1 MSVIAPQ
8 DRTAIVERTT
18 DSGTGR
24 RDPWSVLEGL
34 LHTLTEATNST
45 RSIQATVEAAAEAIS
60 ADAAFWYSR
69 SSGKTLAAAG
79 PRELDPEWCGR
90 FARMVLERMPADDE
104 MCVWTNPQPTPDEPT
119 AAVLCRSPKTH
130 GCIVG
135 LSFTPARV
143 FDDGDVKVARFTL
156 KVLLSQRTQ
165 AQAGIKNLLA
175 GLLQSL
181 TTIIDAKDPY
191 TAGHSERVARIATLV
206 AKQMGLPPEQMGD
219 VYLAGLLHDVGKIGI
234 RDEVLQKP
242 GKLTREEVEEMQQ
255 HPLIG
260 DRIVASIKPFDRLR
274 AAVRHHHERWDGGGY
289 PDKLAKDDIP
299 LIARILCLA
308 DACDAMMSARR
319 YRPARTPVEI
329 DGVFTKDAGKQYDP
343 HVVRAFMSV
352 RHEIYPPIYQKGLGE
367 SAFHA
372 IQNIVDN
379 MTDAS
384 AMQLPPLKKRD

>member
-8 DRTAIVERTT
+8 DRNVIVE
-18 DSGTGR
+18 GTSDAGR

-45 RSIQATVEAAAEAIS
+45 RSIQATVTAASEAIS

-90 FARMVLERMPADDE
+90 FARSVLERMPADDE
-104 MCVWTNPQPTPDEPT
+104 MCVWTNPTPTPDEPT

-135 LSFTPARV
+135 LSFTPDRV

-156 KVLLSQRTQ
+156 KVLLTQRSQ
-165 AQAGIKNLLA
+165 AQAGIKHLLA

-242 GKLTREEVEEMQQ
+242 GKLNREETDEMQQ

-289 PDKLAKDDIP
+289 PDKLAKEDIP

-329 DGVFTKDAGKQYDP
+329 DSVFTKEAGKQFDP
-343 HVVRAFMSV
+343 LVVRAFMSV

-384 AMQLPPLKKRD
+384 AMQLPPLEKRK

>member
-1 MSVIAPQ
+1 MSVVAPR
-8 DRTAIVERTT
+8 DPSDFIDPRTT
-18 DSGTGR
+18 DAGR
-24 RDPWSVLEGL
+24 PDPWSILEGL
-34 LHTLTEATNST
+34 LHTLTQATGST
-45 RSIQATVEAAAEAIS
+45 RSIQATVQAAAEAIS

-69 SSGKTLAAAG
+69 SAGRTLAIAG
-79 PRELDPEWCGR
+79 PQELDPEWSAR
-90 FARMVLERMPADDE
+90 FAKSVLDRMPPADE
-104 MCVWTNPQPTPDEPT
+104 MCVWTNPHPTPDEPT
-119 AAVLCRSPKTH
+119 AAVLCRSPRTH

-135 LSFTPARV
+135 LSFTPGRV

-156 KVLLSQRTQ
+156 KMLLTQRTQ
-165 AQAGIKNLLA
+165 AQAGIKHLLA

-191 TAGHSERVARIATLV
+191 TAGHSERVARIATLI
-206 AKQMGLPPEQMGD
+206 AKQMDLPTDQVGD
-219 VYLAGLLHDVGKIGI
+219 VYLAGLLHDVGNIGV
-234 RDEVLQKP
+234 RDELLQKP
-242 GKLTREEVEEMQQ
+242 GKLTREEMEEVQQ

-274 AAVRHHHERWDGGGY
+274 AAVRHHHERFDGGGY
-289 PDKLAKDDIP
+289 PDKLAKDEIP

-329 DGVFTKDAGKQYDP
+329 DGVFTREAGRQFDP
-343 HVVRAFMSV
+343 IVVRAFMAV

-372 IQNIVDN
+372 IENIVDN

-384 AMQLPPLKKRD
+384 AMQLPPLKKR

>member
-1 MSVIAPQ
+1 MSEIAPQ
-8 DRTAIVERTT
+8 DRTAVVERVT

-24 RDPWSVLEGL
+24 RDPWSVLEAL
-34 LHTLTEATNST
+34 MQTLTEATNST
-45 RSIQATVEAAAEAIS
+45 RSIQATVTASAEAIS

-79 PRELDPEWCGR
+79 PRELDAEWCGR
-90 FARMVLERMPADDE
+90 FARSVLERMPADDE
-104 MCVWTNPQPTPDEPT
+104 MCVWTNPHPTPDEPT

-135 LSFTPARV
+135 LSFTPDRV

-156 KVLLSQRTQ
+156 KVLLTQRSQ
-165 AQAGIKNLLA
+165 AQAGIKHLLA

-219 VYLAGLLHDVGKIGI
+219 VYLAGLLHDVGKIGV
-234 RDEVLQKP
+234 RDDVLQKP
-242 GKLTREEVEEMQQ
+242 GKLTREEYEEMQQ

-289 PDKLAKDDIP
+289 PDKLAKEEIP

-319 YRPARTPVEI
+319 YRPARSPVC
-329 DGVFTKDAGKQYDP
+329 
-343 HVVRAFMSV
+343 
-352 RHEIYPPIYQKGLGE
+352 
-367 SAFHA
+367 
-372 IQNIVDN
+372 
-379 MTDAS
+379 
-384 AMQLPPLKKRD
+384 